1 MEMNPPE
8 PASLALTLRLQ
19 EPAVGIAKGDADG
32 RGDGDGD
39 GDGEGEGSAEGTG
52 SGEPAVGED
61 CAKSGV
67 GLNLADVRPW
77 PHPDMAM
84 TATSAARLPN
94 RRMSSGA
101 ERKL

>member
-1 MEMNPPE
+1 MYPPE
-8 PASLALTLRLQ
+8 PGSLALTLRLQ
-19 EPAVGIAKGDADG
+19 EPAVGIAKGGADG
-32 RGDGDGD
+32 RGDGDGED
-39 GDGEGEGSAEGTG
+39 DGEGDGSEEGTG

-67 GLNLADVRPW
+67 GLNLADVLPW

-84 TATSAARLPN
+84 TATSAAILPN
-94 RRMSSGA
+94 RRMCSDA

>member
-39 GDGEGEGSAEGTG
+39 GEGDGSAEGTG